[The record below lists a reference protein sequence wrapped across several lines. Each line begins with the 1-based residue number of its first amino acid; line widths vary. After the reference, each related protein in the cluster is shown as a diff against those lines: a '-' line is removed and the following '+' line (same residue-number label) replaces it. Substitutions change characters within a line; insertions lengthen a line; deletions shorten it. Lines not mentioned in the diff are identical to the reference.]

1 MADILETLMG
11 STPNESSHD
20 LQCRCFAAADEI
32 KRLRNVLAKLR
43 HQNEATGGLSA
54 LTELLGCVLT
64 YEVLHVPGVHG
75 QTAGADGTGTFAE
88 VYLCDPDI
96 AAELAM
102 ARVRDMESR
111 RWRLGAVHI
120 VQNGE
125 DYGWAGSPMRFLVPN
140 DQASGARSV
149 PLDAP
154 VGRGKD

>member
-54 LTELLGCVLT
+54 LTELLGDLADQFECHAASRGIGQVEEAGRAMRAAKHEIERLRDAANVALGWLT
-64 YEVLHVPGVHG
+64 GG
-75 QTAGADGTGTFAE
+75 MDGDWRD
-88 VYLCDPDI
+88 CDPAKLLRDVLSPN
-96 AAELAM
+96 AE
-102 ARVRDMESR
+102 
-111 RWRLGAVHI
+111 
-120 VQNGE
+120 
-125 DYGWAGSPMRFLVPN
+125 
-140 DQASGARSV
+140 ASGARSV